1 MPFRRR
7 IETFAHSR
15 KVRRRPL
22 ACVWMITG
30 AKQIPAR
37 EKCKATVAAALRAS
51 APQVQVQVLDNR
63 ALCAQ
68 KQPAKVAISLA
79 CASSTLR
86 LTRDRTNN
94 KRPNRSPNASLSLK
108 FESPKLDARKG
119 FERARE
125 LTVWGLR
132 AICIAREPI
141 NARQQTE
148 SLSLAGLNKT
158 PIDIWSANC
167 AANAKVQNG
176 HKTAPGPN

>member
-1 MPFRRR
+1 
-7 IETFAHSR
+7 
-15 KVRRRPL
+15 
-22 ACVWMITG
+22 MITG